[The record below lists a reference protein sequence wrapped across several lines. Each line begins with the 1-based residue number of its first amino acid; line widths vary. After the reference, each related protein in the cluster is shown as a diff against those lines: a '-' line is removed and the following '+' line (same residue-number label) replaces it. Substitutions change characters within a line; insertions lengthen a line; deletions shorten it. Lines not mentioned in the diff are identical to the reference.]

1 MPTLEQVCKRLFSG
15 PTWFVKCVIGALLL
29 AIPVAH
35 FFAFGYFYALID
47 RARRGDSL
55 ELPDW
60 EDWRRLFV
68 NGITA
73 FVIFLAL
80 GAVPIA
86 VGWLLTLP
94 WRWAPIGVFVYLP
107 MVPAVMLAG
116 PLTAAGIYQF
126 QKREQYRD
134 ALRAYVLVMMLASSK
149 GRFLVPTFALVGF
162 LVALCPL
169 MTFTLFVGLAANLTF
184 YAVFFRAV
192 EETRK
197 NAPRFP

>member
-1 MPTLEQVCKRLFSG
+1 M
-15 PTWFVKCVIGALLL
+15 VKCVVGALLL

-86 VGWLLTLP
+86 LGWLLTLP
-94 WRWAPIGVFVYLP
+94 WRWVQIDFGVLVYLP
-107 MVPAVMLAG
+107 MVPAIMLAG
-116 PLTAAGIYQF
+116 PLTAAQ
-126 QKREQYRD
+126 
-134 ALRAYVLVMMLASSK
+134 
-149 GRFLVPTFALVGF
+149 
-162 LVALCPL
+162 
-169 MTFTLFVGLAANLTF
+169 LAATLSTTDN
-184 YAVFFRAV
+184 AVRVHLGRHVDRFAEV
-192 EETRK
+192 ERRGRTVVYGLIREGLDL
-197 NAPRFP
+197 